1 MSQWDGMV
9 IHRTSQKWYLEGRT
23 TRFEGIR
30 TKNVNTWV
38 YKVPTCARIDT
49 QIVHFLGY
57 FPPYNRFLALSREG
71 DVV

>member
-1 MSQWDGMV
+1 MV

-30 TKNVNTWV
+30 IKKVNAWV
-38 YKVPTCARIDT
+38 YKVSKCGRIDS
-49 QIVHFLGY
+49 QIVHFLVD